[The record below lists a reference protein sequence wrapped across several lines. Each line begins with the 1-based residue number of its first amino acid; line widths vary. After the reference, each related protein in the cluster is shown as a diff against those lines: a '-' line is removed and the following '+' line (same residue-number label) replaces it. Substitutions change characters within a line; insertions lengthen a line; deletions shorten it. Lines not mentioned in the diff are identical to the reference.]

1 MAFTVHFKPS
11 ADKALRKLPEK
22 VQKRIVAATEAL
34 GDDPRPPGCVK
45 LKDEEEEL
53 WRIRVGD
60 YRVVYAIQDDAL
72 IVLVV
77 RVAHRKDVY
86 RP

>member
-1 MAFTVHFKPS
+1 VPSYSVIYKPS

-22 VQKRIVAATEAL
+22 AQRRIVAASEAL
-34 GDDPRPPGCVK
+34 ADNPRPPGAVK
-45 LKDEEEEL
+45 LHGDDDL
-53 WRIRVGD
+53 WRIRVGQ
-60 YRVVYAIQDDAL
+60 YRVVYTIQDEAL

-77 RVAHRKDVY
+77 RVAHRKDIY